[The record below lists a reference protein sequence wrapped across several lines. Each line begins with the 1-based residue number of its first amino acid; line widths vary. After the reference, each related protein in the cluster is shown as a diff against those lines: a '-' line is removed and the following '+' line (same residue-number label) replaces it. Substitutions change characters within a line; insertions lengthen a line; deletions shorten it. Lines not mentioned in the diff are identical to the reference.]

1 MSDIERLLRRDARV
15 ELADEG
21 FTLRVMGSLPA
32 RATRERAWLRP
43 ALVMGSALAG
53 CILAVTLSP
62 EASSVFHGFEDLV
75 RLKAGTSAAIGGLA
89 ACGALLVSALVLA
102 FED

>member
-1 MSDIERLLRRDARV
+1 MSDIDKLLRHDAG
-15 ELADEG
+15 LDLPDDG
-21 FTLRVMGSLPA
+21 FTRRVMDALPVRVA
-32 RATRERAWLRP
+32 KERPWLRP

-53 CILAVTLSP
+53 CALAVVLSP

-89 ACGALLVSALVLA
+89 VCGALLVSAVVLA

>member
-1 MSDIERLLRRDARV
+1 MSDLDRLLRHDARL

-21 FTLRVMGSLPA
+21 FTLRVMGALPA
-32 RATRERAWLRP
+32 RVAKERPWLRP

-53 CILAVTLSP
+53 CVLAVMLSP

-89 ACGALLVSALVLA
+89 VCGALLLSAVVLA

>member
-1 MSDIERLLRRDARV
+1 MSDLDRLLRHDARF

-21 FTLRVMGSLPA
+21 FTRRVMEALP
-32 RATRERAWLRP
+32 TRVAKERPWLRP

-53 CILAVTLSP
+53 CVLAVTLSP

-89 ACGALLVSALVLA
+89 VCGALLLSAVVLA

>member
-1 MSDIERLLRRDARV
+1 MSDLDRLLRHDARL
-15 ELADEG
+15 ELPDDG
-21 FTLRVMGSLPA
+21 FARRVMGALPA
-32 RATRERAWLRP
+32 RAVREHAWLRP

-53 CILAVTLSP
+53 CVLAVTLSP

-89 ACGALLVSALVLA
+89 VCGALLLSALVLA